1 MNKIELLPKD
11 IYFEDTLYQLSL
23 WVTGFGRLCIGYRNA
38 IGYHKPGDF
47 NKNHLC
53 SVCVEPEN
61 EPHEIVDRNSEWINA
76 GIGNAVSVDDACD
89 ELMNYIEKNKEDFK
103 IRNYGVH

>member
-11 IYFEDTLYQLSL
+11 IYYNDDLYQLNM
-23 WVTGFGRLCIGYRNA
+23 WVTAFGRLCIGYRLA
-38 IGYHKPGDF
+38 F
-47 NKNHLC
+47 NSSRDLLF

-61 EPHEIVDRNSEWINA
+61 EPREITDPNSGWLNA
-76 GIGNAVSVDDACD
+76 GIGNTVSLDDACE

-103 IRNYGVH
+103 IR